1 MTNYRIFK
9 VSNFTSSSVWTKLG
23 NEANALTS
31 SASDNFVTST
41 ITKAWGIMTPV
52 GMPTSGS
59 VTVEGGG
66 DLVLQSLIPGQ
77 IYPCYP
83 TAIRVSMGTGSV
95 LS

>member
-1 MTNYRIFK
+1 MTNYRIYK

-23 NEANALTS
+23 NEA
-31 SASDNFVTST
+31 SASLPVAN
-41 ITKAWGIMTPV
+41 AWGIMTPV
-52 GMPTSGS
+52 GMATSGS

>member
-1 MTNYRIFK
+1 MTNYRIYK

-23 NEANALTS
+23 NEA
-31 SASDNFVTST
+31 SASLPVAT
-41 ITKAWGIMTPV
+41 AWGIMTPV
-52 GMPTSGS
+52 GMATSGS